1 MGRAGQSRGGHGR
14 KSVSFAQELDPVPIA
29 PLAV

>member
-1 MGRAGQSRGGHGR
+1 MGRAGQSRGGHSR